1 MKEQQDRVKGYGV
14 SDVWQTKDLE
24 MAILEVWQAK
34 DLAADSTDLW
44 QTQGLAAFLKEAGV
58 RVGGMRKTA
67 WRGNIILEA
76 SRQNSHPIP
85 ESIILQS

>member
-34 DLAADSTDLW
+34 DLAADFADMW
-44 QTQGLAAFLKEAGV
+44 QIQDLAASLKKAEV
-58 RVGGMRKTA
+58 CVGRMRRTT
-67 WRGNIILEA
+67 WRADISKA
-76 SRQNSHPIP
+76 SKYGSHLI
-85 ESIILQS
+85 SRKVY